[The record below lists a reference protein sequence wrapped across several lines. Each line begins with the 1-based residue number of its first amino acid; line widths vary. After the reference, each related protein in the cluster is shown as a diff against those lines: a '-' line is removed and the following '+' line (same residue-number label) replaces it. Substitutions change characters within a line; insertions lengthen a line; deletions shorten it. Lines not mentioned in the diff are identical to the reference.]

1 MTDWASLV
9 RPSLHGLEAYDP
21 GPSAEEL
28 RERYGVDELVR
39 LNRNEDLFE
48 PLPGWR
54 EAVEAELRNVWM
66 YPEES
71 YRGFREAVAEWVG
84 TTPDRI
90 VPAHGTQALIGTLA
104 TLFLDPG
111 DAVVVPQPSYGLY
124 AQVCATRGAV
134 VHRVPLRDLR
144 LDLEALA
151 AACGEVG
158 AGLVWLCDP
167 NNPTGSLIRENEWRP
182 FLDAL
187 PERCVVV
194 VDEAYGDYVAPE
206 LSLRRDRDVSAG
218 LPLVVLRTLSK
229 LFGLAGLRLGYAI
242 VDPELAGFLN
252 VVQEPFN
259 VNRAALAAGL
269 ACLKQP
275 NLIDERRRAAA
286 AARELLCARLRE
298 VGAEPVPSQSNFV
311 LVRVGVD
318 DAALAQALAEEEG
331 LLVRTGSEYGLDGYV
346 RITVGPA
353 PLMERVAAAI
363 GRLTTADGARATSVR
378 GRGGG

>member
-1 MTDWASLV
+1 VTDWASLV
-9 RPSLHGLEAYDP
+9 RPSLHGLQPYHP
-21 GPSAEEL
+21 GPSGDEL
-28 RERYGVDELVR
+28 RERYGLDEVVR

-48 PLPGWR
+48 PLPGWQT
-54 EAVEAELRNVWM
+54 AVEAELRNVWM

-71 YRGFREAVAEWVG
+71 YSEFREAVADWVG

-111 DAVVVPQPSYGLY
+111 DAVVVPRPTYGLY
-124 AQVCATRGAV
+124 AQVCATRGAA
-134 VHRVPLRDLR
+134 VHRVPLGGLR

-151 AACGEVG
+151 AAAHETG
-158 AGLVWLCDP
+158 ARLVWLCDP
-167 NNPTGSLIRENEWRP
+167 NNPTGSLVREAEWRP

-187 PERCVVV
+187 PTGCIVI

-206 LSLRRDRDVSAG
+206 LRLRRERDVAAG
-218 LPLVVLRTLSK
+218 LPIVVLRTLSK

-242 VDPELAGFLN
+242 ADPELAGFLN

-259 VNRAALAAGL
+259 VNRAALAAGV
-269 ACLKQP
+269 ACLRQP
-275 NLIDERRRAAA
+275 NLIDERRRSVA
-286 AARELLCARLRE
+286 AARELLCERLRE
-298 VGAEPVPSQSNFV
+298 AGVEPQPSQSNFV

-318 DAALAQALAEEEG
+318 DGALAQALAEQEG

-353 PLMERVAAAI
+353 ALMERVAAAI
-363 GRLTTADGARATSVR
+363 GRLTAADSARATSAR
-378 GRGGG
+378 RPDGA